1 MHYKKQK
8 PLVVTYRNYKNFSN
22 ETFRTELLSAME
34 RYSNISFADFHS
46 EFLYL
51 LGKHALVKKRY
62 IRADQKNFMDK
73 ELNQAIMVRS
83 RLRNKFLKLKT
94 EENRLAY
101 AKKRNYCVKLL
112 QQKKRQYFENL
123 NLSSITD
130 NKLFWKTVCPLFT
143 EKNGSKNKK
152 TTLVE
157 GGKVLTDDSKIAE
170 TFNSFFGNIVN
181 TFEKDESIFCDM
193 RDETDPLLRAIKKYS
208 KQPRI
213 LRIKQYW
220 KI

>member
-1 MHYKKQK
+1 MYRFTSNKLSQVIFKIINFRKNHKLTLTVLKIHYKKQK
-8 PLVVTYRNYKNFSN
+8 PLLVTYRDYKNFSN
-22 ETFRTELLSAME
+22 ESFQTELLSAME

-123 NLSSITD
+123 NLSSITY
-130 NKLFWKTVCPLFT
+130 NKLFWKTVSPLFT
-143 EKNGSKNKK
+143 EKMG
-152 TTLVE
+152 
-157 GGKVLTDDSKIAE
+157 
-170 TFNSFFGNIVN
+170 
-181 TFEKDESIFCDM
+181 
-193 RDETDPLLRAIKKYS
+193 
-208 KQPRI
+208 
-213 LRIKQYW
+213 LRIRK
-220 KI
+220 